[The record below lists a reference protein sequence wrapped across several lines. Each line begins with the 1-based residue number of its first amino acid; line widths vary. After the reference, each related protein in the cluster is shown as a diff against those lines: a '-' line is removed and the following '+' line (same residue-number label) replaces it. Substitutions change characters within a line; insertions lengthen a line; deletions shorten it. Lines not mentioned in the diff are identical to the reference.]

1 MKNLLQ
7 GMNKL
12 IDWLDDRDWVI
23 LPFYVVG
30 SLVHA
35 AIVIVTGMFSFIFFK
50 TIQIWESV
58 KPEIVLFFKKKNK
71 IEQK

>member
-7 GMNKL
+7 HMNKL
-12 IDWLDDRDWVI
+12 IDWLDERNWVI
-23 LPFYVVG
+23 LPFYAVG

-58 KPEIVLFFKKKNK
+58 KPEIVLFLKKKNK